1 MNRSEEEPQ
10 INNLLMDKKANI
22 LHRFIAKA
30 IDLLIFGF
38 LSEMFYPYGF
48 LAGVLYILISDG
60 LFEGA
65 SLGKRIIG
73 LKVVMALEDK
83 KPEFK
88 ESIIRNSFLAF
99 PLLFAFIPF
108 VGYFLL
114 VTIGII
120 IYAAEI
126 YFIIKS
132 PEGERIGDRFAFTRV
147 IDVQKHK

>member
-1 MNRSEEEPQ
+1 
-10 INNLLMDKKANI
+10 MDKKANI
-22 LHRFIAKA
+22 LNRFIAKA

-60 LFEGA
+60 FFEGE
-65 SLGKRIIG
+65 SLGKRITG
-73 LKVVMALEDK
+73 LRVVMTLGEK

-88 ESIIRNSFLAF
+88 ESIIRNSFLAI

-108 VGYFLL
+108 IGYFLL
-114 VTIGII
+114 VTVGII
-120 IYAAEI
+120 AYAAEG

-132 PEGERIGDRFAFTRV
+132 PEGERLGDRFAFTRV
-147 IDVQKHK
+147 IDMQKHKQHKL

>member
-1 MNRSEEEPQ
+1 
-10 INNLLMDKKANI
+10 MDKKANI

-60 LFEGA
+60 FFDGE
-65 SLGKRIIG
+65 SLGKRITG
-73 LKVVMALEDK
+73 LRVIMTVGEK

-88 ESIIRNSFLAF
+88 ESIIRNSFFAA

-114 VTIGII
+114 VTIGIVV
-120 IYAAEI
+120 YAAEI
-126 YFIIKS
+126 YFIITS
-132 PEGERIGDRFAFTRV
+132 PEGERLGDRFAFTRV

>member
-1 MNRSEEEPQ
+1 
-10 INNLLMDKKANI
+10 MDKKANT

-38 LSEMFYPYGF
+38 LSEMFYPYGY
-48 LAGVLYILISDG
+48 LGGVLYLLISDG
-60 LFEGA
+60 FFEGA
-65 SLGKRIIG
+65 SLGKRITG
-73 LKVVMALEDK
+73 LKIIMAFDEK
-83 KPEFK
+83 QPEFK

-114 VTIGII
+114 VTIGIV
-120 IYAAEI
+120 IYTVEI
-126 YFIIKS
+126 YFIIKN
-132 PEGERIGDRFAFTRV
+132 PEGERLGDRFAFTRV

>member
-1 MNRSEEEPQ
+1 
-10 INNLLMDKKANI
+10 MDKKANI

-38 LSEMFYPYGF
+38 LSEMFKPYGF

-60 LFEGA
+60 FFDGE

-73 LKVVMALEDK
+73 LKVVMTIDDK

-88 ESIIRNSFLAF
+88 ESIIRNSFLAV
-99 PLLFAFIPF
+99 PLLFDFIPSI
-108 VGYFLL
+108 VGLILL
-114 VTIGII
+114 VTIGVVV
-120 IYAAEI
+120 YAAEI

-132 PEGERIGDRFAFTRV
+132 PEGERLGDRFAFTRV
-147 IDVQKHK
+147 IDVQKNK

>member
-1 MNRSEEEPQ
+1 
-10 INNLLMDKKANI
+10 MDKKANV
-22 LHRFIAKA
+22 LHRFIAKT

-38 LSEMFYPYGF
+38 LSEMFYPYGY

-60 LFEGA
+60 FFDGA

-73 LKVVMALEDK
+73 LKVITVLDEK
-83 KPEFK
+83 QPEFK
-88 ESIIRNSFLAF
+88 ESIIRNSFVAV
-99 PLLFAFIPF
+99 PMLFAFIPF

-114 VTIGII
+114 VTVSLV
-120 IYAAEI
+120 IYATEI

-147 IDVQKHK
+147 IDVQKHG

>member
-1 MNRSEEEPQ
+1 
-10 INNLLMDKKANI
+10 MDKKANV

-60 LFEGA
+60 FFDGA

-73 LKVVMALEDK
+73 LKVVTVLDEK
-83 KPEFK
+83 QPEFK
-88 ESIIRNSFLAF
+88 ESIIRNSFLAV

-114 VTIGII
+114 VVIGIV
-120 IYAAEI
+120 IYAAEV

-147 IDVQKHK
+147 VDVDIRKHK

>member
-1 MNRSEEEPQ
+1 
-10 INNLLMDKKANI
+10 MDKKANI

-60 LFEGA
+60 FFDGE

-73 LKVVMALEDK
+73 LRVIMPLDEKR
-83 KPEFK
+83 PEFK
-88 ESIIRNSFLAF
+88 ESLIRNSFLAV
-99 PLLFAFIPF
+99 PLLFAFIPL
-108 VGYFLL
+108 VGYFL
-114 VTIGII
+114 VATIGIVV
-120 IYAAEI
+120 YTAEI

-132 PEGERIGDRFAFTRV
+132 PEGERLGDRFAFTRV

>member
-1 MNRSEEEPQ
+1 
-10 INNLLMDKKANI
+10 MDKKANV

-60 LFEGA
+60 FFDGA
-65 SLGKRIIG
+65 SLGKKIIG
-73 LKVVMALEDK
+73 LKVITVIDEK

-88 ESIIRNSFLAF
+88 ESIIRNSFLAV
-99 PLLFAFIPF
+99 PLMFAFIPLI
-108 VGYFLL
+108 GYFLL
-114 VTIGII
+114 ITICLLV
-120 IYAAEI
+120 YSAEI